1 MGRQAKSKQEKKG
14 KALTRQKC
22 YLSNPEK
29 LAQKRKYD
37 QKRDQQLCRLREK
50 DPLID
55 LEDETTLSQTLRVE
69 AILDKIHGPSAI
81 STQAVATSV
90 EITELGNDDS
100 ECDDRPIFRTLVST
114 DGPSSDEGSYFIYP
128 N

>member
-1 MGRQAKSKQEKKG
+1 MGRQAKATKEKK
-14 KALTRQKC
+14 ARELERVQR

-29 LAQKRKYD
+29 LTQKRIYNQRRKE
-37 QKRDQQLCRLREK
+37 QLCRLREK

-55 LEDETTLSQTLRVE
+55 LEDEITQTQSLRVE

-100 ECDDRPIFRTLVST
+100 ECDDRPIFKTLVST
-114 DGPSSDEGSYFIYP
+114 DDPSSDEGSYFIYL